1 VPETNNLVSGPE
13 PPLLIDSALG
23 RLPLWIAG
31 VSVAGVLAFLV
42 AGQLRFAAGLGLG
55 AAAGLLGY
63 WWLYRGIQ
71 AALDSGRAQAP
82 LGALLRLTL
91 RYPLMAGAV
100 LLFSRTGWLP
110 ARAVVLGL
118 FAPLAGVLI
127 ECLLLAAKVLRGELF
142 HAQRGISI

>member
-1 VPETNNLVSGPE
+1 MPETDNLAQQRLKV
-13 PPLLIDSALG
+13 LLDSALG

-31 VSVAGVLAFLV
+31 VSAAGVLGYV
-42 AGQLRFAAGLGLG
+42 VGGQLRFAAGLGLG
-55 AAAGLLGY
+55 AGVGLLGY

-82 LGALLRLTL
+82 IGALLRLTL

-127 ECLLLAAKVLRGELF
+127 ECLLLAAQALRGNSGLPAPQHFET
-142 HAQRGISI
+142 